1 MKPPARKSTH
11 KKAAARKAPARKA
24 APRKAAAKKPAA
36 RKKPTAGKMPGG
48 PLAGIRI
55 LDASHVLAGPFATY
69 QLCLLGAEAIR
80 VERVAGD
87 DFIRYH
93 GGTPEMR
100 EKGLGASF
108 IAQNAGKQCI
118 QLDLKQAD
126 GRDIFLKLAAQA
138 DVVME
143 NYRPGVMERLGL
155 GYDDI
160 RAVNPDVVYCSL
172 TGYGDVGPLSGS
184 PAYDHILQGM
194 TGLMSM
200 TGTPESGPQR
210 VGLPITDYIAG
221 LTAAFAITGAL
232 CQRLAGGPGQHLQV
246 SMLGSVLSFMG
257 AFAADLQTT
266 GTQRGLQG
274 NAPFSGSPFAGCF
287 DTAKGKLVVTAN
299 TAAQARRLADLMGD
313 ATLAADAD
321 KLDRG
326 GTFSPADRER
336 INKALEARF
345 KRRPALDWELLLADA
360 AVPAAKVRDL
370 AEVLGHAQ
378 TIATGCLTEVPV
390 PGLAAPL
397 SIPGLGFTSDA
408 WKVGRLA
415 PPDLPGAQTKE
426 ILKGLG
432 YSAAAIQRLK
442 RNGVIGG

>member
-1 MKPPARKSTH
+1 MKTPAT
-11 KKAAARKAPARKA
+11 KKPAARKAPAKKA
-24 APRKAAAKKPAA
+24 APKKAPVKKPAA
-36 RKKPTAGKMPGG
+36 RKTAAARKAGG
-48 PLAGIRI
+48 PLSGMRI

-93 GGTPEMR
+93 GGTAEM
-100 EKGLGASF
+100 KAAGLGASF

-118 QLDLKQAD
+118 QLDLKQAE
-126 GRDIFLKLAAQA
+126 GRDIFLRLAAQA

-155 GYDDI
+155 GYDDV

-172 TGYGDVGPLSGS
+172 TGYGDVGPLSGA

-266 GTQRGLQG
+266 GAQRGLQG

-326 GTFSPADRER
+326 GAFSPADRER

-345 KRRPALDWELLLADA
+345 KKRPALDWEMLLADA

-390 PGLAAPL
+390 PGLSAPL

-415 PPDLPGAQTKE
+415 APDLPGARTRA

-432 YSAAAIQRLK
+432 YSAAAIARLK